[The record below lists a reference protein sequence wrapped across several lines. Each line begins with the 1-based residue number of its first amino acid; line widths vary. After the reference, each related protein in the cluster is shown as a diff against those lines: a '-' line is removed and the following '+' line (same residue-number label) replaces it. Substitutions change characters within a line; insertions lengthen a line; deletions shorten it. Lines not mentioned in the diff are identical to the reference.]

1 MILMFGWLLYT
12 ICSVHIYIW
21 FIIYVCVIYLFK
33 RNGKSENIFT
43 LVFIQGLPHNEVVPR
58 LKEKVMDFKQGMPVI
73 TSLRNQFLR
82 KRHWQQ
88 IERLIG
94 KSIGKDKSFTLGSLL
109 EMNVSDHMVF
119 PSYIPVTVFNWN

>member
-1 MILMFGWLLYT
+1 M
-12 ICSVHIYIW
+12 
-21 FIIYVCVIYLFK
+21 YLFK

-109 EMNVSDHMVF
+109 EMNVSDHMVL
-119 PSYIPVTVFNWN
+119 PSYIPVTVFN

>member
-1 MILMFGWLLYT
+1 M
-12 ICSVHIYIW
+12 
-21 FIIYVCVIYLFK
+21 YVCIIL
-33 RNGKSENIFT
+33 
-43 LVFIQGLPHNEVVPR
+43 GLPHNEVVPR

-82 KRHWQQ
+82 PRHWQQ

-109 EMNVSDHMVF
+109 EMNVRY
-119 PSYIPVTVFNWN
+119 YIVVVLVWHLLPTLVMLYLVN